1 MVKGRPGKSSLGC
14 LFTLLI
20 VTAVVY
26 FGLNI
31 GGAYWRYYEYTDD
44 MKQELRFNSLRPD
57 SVMREHLWADADSL
71 GLPEDA
77 KEISIQRYPAT
88 RTIRMSADYTEMIE
102 LPLTVR
108 AFSFHPHA
116 EDSY

>member
-1 MVKGRPGKSSLGC
+1 MVDSRPGKSSLGC
-14 LFTLLI
+14 LFTLMI
-20 VTAVVY
+20 VAAALY

-31 GGAYWRYYEYTDD
+31 GEAYWHYYQYTDD

-57 SVMREHLWADADSL
+57 SVMLHHLWADADSL

-88 RTIRMSADYTEMIE
+88 RTIRMSADYTLLIE

-108 AFSFHPHA
+108 PFSFHPHA